1 VNTSE
6 VEDVIQKALAVKDG
20 PVIVEFKVVPE
31 DNVYPMIPAG
41 QTWNEIIDIPD
52 EEVSGVNGEEIE
64 SEELITLTKG

>member
-1 VNTSE
+1 
-6 VEDVIQKALAVKDG
+6 
-20 PVIVEFKVVPE
+20 
-31 DNVYPMIPAG
+31 MIPAG